1 MAIVVDVISQ
11 LENYAITK
19 EALEVQIMTHLIC
32 FLKFELKTEK
42 TYTFKIKKI
51 KIIHRFLT
59 NNFIEY
65 EPFDHFFVVNQH
77 TFC

>member
-32 FLKFELKTEK
+32 FLKFELKR
-42 TYTFKIKKI
+42 KKRTLL
-51 KIIHRFLT
+51 KSKK
-59 NNFIEY
+59 
-65 EPFDHFFVVNQH
+65 V
-77 TFC
+77 FCHKYFTS

>member
-51 KIIHRFLT
+51 KIKIVISTSLHKLS
-59 NNFIEY
+59 
-65 EPFDHFFVVNQH
+65 
-77 TFC
+77 

>member
-32 FLKFELKTEK
+32 FLKFELKT
-42 TYTFKIKKI
+42 KK
-51 KIIHRFLT
+51 K
-59 NNFIEY
+59 
-65 EPFDHFFVVNQH
+65 
-77 TFC
+77 